1 MFYLTPFVQCNL
13 IIWLFRCLA
22 RKHHVPVP
30 DFALRQAHRL
40 WVGPKNHTGTT
51 NASAFRHPRVHPTR
65 DHRLRTHRPRIGHV
79 VRGSDLLRAVS
90 DLTAIPFRCTS
101 TCCECVLILT
111 IFIFHFFTALR
122 LSGLSPFMG
131 DNDPETFTNI
141 TKAEFD
147 FDDEAFDAV
156 SQDAKDFISA
166 LLIKRKEYGTP
177 TAVVLRDNG
186 VVMYNIVVRVWD
198 FRILHYALIYN
209 ILPPP

>member
-1 MFYLTPFVQCNL
+1 MCIFVQCNL
-13 IIWLFRCLA
+13 IIWFCRFLA
-22 RKHHVPVP
+22 RKHHVPVT

-40 WVGPKNHTGTT
+40 RVGSKNHTRSAD
-51 NASAFRHPRVHPTR
+51 ASAFRNSRVHPTR

-90 DLTAIPFRCTS
+90 DQATIRFGCTPTCFGYVLT
-101 TCCECVLILT
+101 LT
-111 IFIFHFFTALR
+111 IFIFHFSTTFR

-166 LLIKRKEYGTP
+166 LLIKRKEYGTRRSYP
-177 TAVVLRDNG
+177 L
-186 VVMYNIVVRVWD
+186 
-198 FRILHYALIYN
+198 
-209 ILPPP
+209 